1 MCGSSYYIFMKGG
14 ISVKRAAEF
23 YRAHR
28 KTVNM
33 AAVVFAAGIIYYILI
48 ETTSFGIPCI
58 FNKITGLACPGCGIS
73 RMIVSILHLDFIGA
87 AQKNLALA
95 VLLPIWLILFAVHIF
110 FKPSWLQKNSK
121 AEKIILFASITVL
134 LIFGILRNLP
144 GMEFLLP

>member
-1 MCGSSYYIFMKGG
+1 
-14 ISVKRAAEF
+14 
-23 YRAHR
+23 
-28 KTVNM
+28 
-33 AAVVFAAGIIYYILI
+33 
-48 ETTSFGIPCI
+48 
-58 FNKITGLACPGCGIS
+58 
-73 RMIVSILHLDFIGA
+73 MIVSILHLDFIGA